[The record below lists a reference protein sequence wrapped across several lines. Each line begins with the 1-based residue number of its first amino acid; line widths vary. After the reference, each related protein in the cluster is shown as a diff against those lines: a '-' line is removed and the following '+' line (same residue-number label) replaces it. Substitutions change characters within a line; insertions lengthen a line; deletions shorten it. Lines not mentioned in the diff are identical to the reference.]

1 MTKSVSQPALMEPVS
16 SGISGKEMGWYCKV
30 LKVLVVS
37 ALGHCVLFGTPHGE
51 KEGEKSLRER
61 SVSQERWN
69 LPTLETF
76 QSSLDKRWSRIVLLY
91 QILFS
96 PGDGAG
102 DDQSWGFDL
111 IAFSCS
117 GVFCRR
123 FTRKQMILA
132 NTLFKC
138 VCYHPEEYQL
148 ITSGTDRRVSKTR
161 GILLVV
167 IAEHNVWL
175 WTLHN
180 HTRLSS
186 DQAVPAREAFL
197 GKLLYFCR
205 CL

>member
-37 ALGHCVLFGTPHGE
+37 ALGHCVLFETPHGE

-102 DDQSWGFDL
+102 DDSCWPC
-111 IAFSCS
+111 FSALRFLTSC
-117 GVFCRR
+117 CR
-123 FTRKQMILA
+123 
-132 NTLFKC
+132 
-138 VCYHPEEYQL
+138 
-148 ITSGTDRRVSKTR
+148 S
-161 GILLVV
+161 LVV
-167 IAEHNVWL
+167 LYCVRAKDIFCIAPRKHSGL
-175 WTLHN
+175 KIFISCDS
-180 HTRLSS
+180 RSK
-186 DQAVPAREAFL
+186 VPRDSHGGEQN
-197 GKLLYFCR
+197 
-205 CL
+205 